1 MVNIQASFAVTA
13 VLLSGP
19 VSLAAQLQ
27 VAAQRAPIVY
37 TMRFPAPETHV
48 AEIEA
53 IIPTGGNASIEL
65 MMPTWSPGY
74 YAAGNYAANVQEFT
88 ARTRAGTHLA
98 VEKPSENHWL
108 IETAGAA
115 EIVIAYRLLC
125 ESRFVT
131 GCWVGPEFA
140 VINGP
145 ATFITIDEQA
155 KRPHAVRLVLAPAW
169 PESLTSLDPAPGG
182 GQDEYVGPDY
192 DTFADSPIVMG
203 DISIHEF
210 EVPGTRVVLAD
221 FGDLGNWNGAEV
233 VETLKLIVDEHRRM
247 MGGLPF
253 ERYVFLNAFR
263 GGAGGLEHLNSSL
276 LSSPRNP
283 ESPGPGLR
291 WLEFVSHEFF
301 HAINVKR
308 LRPVELGPFD
318 YDTVPRTPSLWIS
331 EGLTSYYGDLAVVR
345 AGVGTPEAF
354 LSGMSSTIRNVQN
367 SPGRLV
373 QTLEQASL
381 QVGVGRGSGVGV
393 DRATTV
399 SYYEKGAIVGLLLDA
414 MIRSVTRDV
423 RTLDD
428 VMRLAYTRYSGE
440 RGFTPEQFNAT
451 AAEVAGVDLEPFFHK
466 ALTTTE
472 ELDYSGM
479 LDWFGLRFAEPAD
492 SARAWELEI
501 RPDATEAQMRNLQ
514 SLLAPS
520 PQAPDTLR
528 RQSGSLD
535 RGLVSAAGSV
545 PGA

>member
-1 MVNIQASFAVTA
+1 MKPFRITTIQASLAVAAA
-13 VLLSGP
+13 VLLGSIP
-19 VSLAAQLQ
+19 LAAQPQ
-27 VAAQRAPIVY
+27 VPDQRAPITY

-53 IIPTGGNASIEL
+53 VIPTGGNASIEL
-65 MMPTWSPGY
+65 MMPNWSPGY
-74 YAAGNYAANVQEFT
+74 YSAGNYAANVQDFL
-88 ARTRAGTHLA
+88 ARTPSGARLA
-98 VEKPSENHWL
+98 VEKPAGNHWL
-108 IETAGAA
+108 IETDGAA
-115 EIVIAYRLLC
+115 EIIVAYRLLC

-145 ATFITIDEQA
+145 GTFITIDEQA
-155 KRPHAVRLVLAPAW
+155 KRPHEVRLVLAPAW
-169 PESLTSLDPAPGG
+169 PESVTSLDAAPGG
-182 GQDEYVGPDY
+182 RPDEYVGPDY

-203 DISIHEF
+203 DISLHEF

-233 VETLKLIVDEHRRM
+233 VETLELIVDEHRRM
-247 MGGLPF
+247 MDGLPF

-283 ESPGPGLR
+283 ESPTPGLR

-318 YDTVPRTPSLWIS
+318 YDYVPRTPSLWIS

-345 AGVGTPEAF
+345 SGVGTPEDF
-354 LSGMSSTIRNVQN
+354 LRGMSSAIRNVQT

-381 QVGVGRGSGVGV
+381 EVGRGRGSGIGGN
-393 DRATTV
+393 RAVTV
-399 SYYEKGAIVGLLLDA
+399 SYYEKGSIVGLLLDA
-414 MIRSVTRDV
+414 TIRRATDDARS
-423 RTLDD
+423 LDD
-428 VMRLAYTRYSGE
+428 VMRLAYARYSGE
-440 RGFTPEQFNAT
+440 RGFTPDQFQAT
-451 AAEVAGVDLEPFFHK
+451 ASEVAGVDLEAFFR
-466 ALTTTE
+466 TTLATTD
-472 ELDYSGM
+472 ELDYGEM
-479 LDWFGLRFAEPAD
+479 LDWFGLRFAEPGSAD
-492 SARAWELEI
+492 PARAWALEI
-501 RPDATEAQMRNLQ
+501 RPDATEAQTRHLR

-520 PQAPDTLR
+520 T
-528 RQSGSLD
+528 
-535 RGLVSAAGSV
+535 
-545 PGA
+545 